1 MSNKLRDHLVKTN
14 AWLKRHPKS
23 AIIIPYVAGP
33 VIILGGMYIF
43 EPEGTKELLKML
55 VSLLLGDG

>member
-43 EPEGTKELLKML
+43 EPEGTKELLNML
-55 VSLLLGDG
+55 VSLLLGNG

>member
-1 MSNKLRDHLVKTN
+1 MSSDHPFKAN

-23 AIIIPYVAGP
+23 AIVIPYVAGP

-43 EPEGTKELLKML
+43 EPEGTKGLLKML
-55 VSLLLGDG
+55 VSLLLGNG

>member
-55 VSLLLGDG
+55 VSLLLGNG